1 MTQSQPKFLNIYN
14 TSYEEIQLGKF
25 PSEQALPTEKL
36 LCERFDVSRMTLR
49 QAIKLLVE
57 DGVIESVRGK
67 GHIIIAQSRT
77 HHTSS
82 VTLLQHPLHQMS
94 RYSMTLGSLN
104 YRVDL
109 QSNYTNHLFPHHPSA
124 VIALERY
131 YFKKDNQSSKADA
144 YCFTFLPLNVVDAY
158 QINTQSLNEMEQFV
172 ETTIY
177 QSANQSDLKFST
189 TKGPHFKN
197 NQYEFDAKSSCW
209 LVVESIYSH
218 PDSPILVNKWYL
230 PQENTDIIVSR
241 LKKDKI
247 S

>member
-1 MTQSQPKFLNIYN
+1 MTESQPKFLNIYN

-25 PSEQALPTEKL
+25 PSGQALPTEKL

-67 GHIIIAQSRT
+67 GHIVIAQSRT

-82 VTLLQHPLHQMS
+82 VTLLQQPLHQMS
-94 RYSMTLGSLN
+94 RYSMTLDSLN

-131 YFKKDNQSSKADA
+131 YFKKDNPSSKADA

-158 QINTQSLNEMEQFV
+158 QINTQSLNEMESAALHMNASYAGV
-172 ETTIY
+172 EALGMFTVSDHMIRNEVTTPEERER
-177 QSANQSDLKFST
+177 AF
-189 TKGPHFKN
+189 
-197 NQYEFDAKSSCW
+197 
-209 LVVESIYSH
+209 
-218 PDSPILVNKWYL
+218 
-230 PQENTDIIVSR
+230 TDMIEIALS
-241 LKKDKI
+241 LA
-247 S
+247 